1 MADLRVV
8 FMGTP
13 DFAVPT
19 LAAIC
24 AAPGIE
30 VIAVYT
36 QPPRQAGRGKR
47 TRPTPVHHAAQERDI
62 PLFTPATLKTAAAG
76 QEFASLG
83 ADAAVVVAYG
93 LILPSAVL
101 EAPRLGC
108 FNLHGSL
115 LPRWRGAAPLQRAV
129 MAGDGATGVCIMAMD
144 EGLDTGAVY
153 GRAEVPI
160 GPHTTAGDLHDQ
172 LAALGAPMMVET
184 LGAVA
189 AGRLTAE
196 PQPEDGVTYASKI
209 DKAEAR
215 IDWGLDAPTLD
226 RMIRGL
232 SPFPGA
238 WCEWQGDRIKVLL
251 AMPEAGVN
259 TAAPGTVLDDNL
271 LIATGN
277 GALRLLRVQRAG
289 KGVVTAADFLRGN
302 ALVAGERLL

>member
-76 QEFASLG
+76 QEFTSLG

>member
-47 TRPTPVHHAAQERDI
+47 TRTTPVHHAAQERDI

-76 QEFASLG
+76 QEFTSLG